1 MYGSSTQVPAGDD
14 LKPRINLERPEIC
27 MKHPFRTLRGKL
39 AVSVISLAMLTVVA
53 GLAVFSA
60 FSSTAT
66 SGTNTFA
73 SGSVQLSTNGTGV
86 ALFAMP
92 AMSPGDND
100 SRCVEITYT
109 GSLPADVQFYG
120 TFTGAF
126 APYLDTVV
134 TRGTF
139 SGAAPAG
146 NGCTGFIADA
156 GGGELVNDTLDQL
169 PTSLLPLTDPAP
181 QWVTNDAH
189 VYMITVSLP
198 ANAVSAS
205 QGLSTSGS
213 LTWQAQ
219 NQ

>member
-1 MYGSSTQVPAGDD
+1 
-14 LKPRINLERPEIC
+14 

-39 AVSVISLAMLTVVA
+39 AVSVISLALLTVVA

-73 SGSVQLSTNGTGV
+73 SGSVQLSTNGTGL

-92 AMSPGDND
+92 TMSPGDSA

-126 APYLDTVV
+126 APYLASVV
-134 TRGTF
+134 TRGKF
-139 SGAAPAG
+139 PGAAPAG
-146 NGCTGFIADA
+146 NACTGFTPDA
-156 GGGELVNDTLDQL
+156 SGSQLVNGTLDQL
-169 PTSLLPLTDPAP
+169 PTSLLPLTDPAT
-181 QWVTNDAH
+181 QWGTNDAH